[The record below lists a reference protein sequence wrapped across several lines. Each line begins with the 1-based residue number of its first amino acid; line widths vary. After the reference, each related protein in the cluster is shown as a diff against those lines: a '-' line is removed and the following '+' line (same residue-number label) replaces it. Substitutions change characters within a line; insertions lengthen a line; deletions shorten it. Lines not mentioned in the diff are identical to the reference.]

1 MTTLKER
8 KDLGKKTLEI
18 ISSAAG
24 TDGFALD
31 YLWMWA
37 RCSRCLDDI
46 FDDDHPV
53 SREELLEVFEYLL
66 IKIPTNPFFTEYRE
80 TLLSQHVSMYNAWMA
95 ANEWDKGDKTDR
107 IYAHVWRDTHH
118 ELVPIVALLTQGHEK
133 MKEISDLIRKTFKK
147 DLGD

>member
-8 KDLGKKTLEI
+8 KELGKKTLEI

-24 TDGFALD
+24 KDGFALD

-46 FDDDHPV
+46 FDDDHHV
-53 SREELLEVFEYLL
+53 SREELLEIFEYLL

-80 TLLSQHVSMYNAWMA
+80 TLLSQHVSMYNAWMS
-95 ANEWDKGDKTDR
+95 ANESDK
-107 IYAHVWRDTHH
+107 
-118 ELVPIVALLTQGHEK
+118 
-133 MKEISDLIRKTFKK
+133 
-147 DLGD
+147 

>member
-1 MTTLKER
+1 
-8 KDLGKKTLEI
+8 
-18 ISSAAG
+18 
-24 TDGFALD
+24 
-31 YLWMWA
+31 MWA

-46 FDDDHPV
+46 FDADHPV

-80 TLLSQHVSMYNAWMA
+80 TLLSQHVSMYNAWIA
-95 ANEWDKGDKTDR
+95 ANEWDKGDETDK

-147 DLGD
+147 KLGD